1 MTDYILEP
9 LDTSADALF
18 EAFVEFIQQTFPDWN
33 PSEGQLDVII
43 GRYFAMQAAFTA
55 DMASRVQR
63 AIFRYFGSSLANIPP
78 LAGTTALGTIDCV
91 ISPTDPDLTYT
102 LPYGSL
108 VGLTDSNGDIQM
120 FSTLADMVV
129 APGVLSASVDIQAI
143 DVGVAYDGLS
153 GTVQFI
159 ELVDWIGSAAV
170 VGSTA
175 GGADPEDDDTYIQ
188 RLTDNLALMA
198 PRPILA
204 PDFAIMAHNVP
215 GVWRAAVIDNF
226 RPGTLDSQRIASN
239 YTGGNFSLGFQGQVT
254 TGITATASADNVL
267 TALAA
272 LSNLDYT
279 DLIVTGGPLPGTPID
294 VTFIGRYAYQDVAL
308 IVANTTGLTGG
319 SSFTITE
326 TAIGTSY
333 GTDMAN
339 SIAISAIDEAGNPLP
354 SGTRD
359 ELIAYLQSTRAQNF
373 LITWVDPAYHAVDVT
388 YTAYAYAGQDLTSV
402 ESVVDDNLSTYL
414 SPAIWGT
421 LPFASGGRDWLPISI
436 VRYLE
441 LTTIVENTPGVNYT
455 QSLTFGI
462 DGSAQ
467 DTTNKNFPGS
477 PFALTTIG
485 TINGTVLS

>member
-1 MTDYILEP
+1 MTDYIIEP

-18 EAFVEFIQQTFPDWN
+18 EAFVEFIQQTYPDWN

-91 ISPTDPDLTYT
+91 ISPTDPDTTYT

-108 VGLTDSNGDIQM
+108 VGIADDNGDIQM
-120 FSTLADMVV
+120 FSTLSDMVV
-129 APGVLSASVDIQAI
+129 APGVLSSSVDIQAI
-143 DVGVAYDGLS
+143 DVGLAYDGLS

-170 VGSTA
+170 VGATA

-204 PDFAIMAHNVP
+204 QDFAIIAHNVP

-226 RPGTLDSQRIASN
+226 RPGTLDKQRIASN
-239 YTGGNFSLGFQGQVT
+239 YTGGQFGLSFQGQST
-254 TGITATASADNVL
+254 TLITATASADNVAS
-267 TALAA
+267 ALAA

-279 DLIVTGGPLPGTPID
+279 DVLVTGGPLPGTPID

-308 IVANTTGLTGG
+308 IVGSTTGLTGG
-319 SSFTITE
+319 TSFTITE
-326 TAIGTSY
+326 TAIGNAY
-333 GTDMAN
+333 NTDMAN
-339 SIAISAIDEAGNPLP
+339 SIAISAIDEGGNPIP
-354 SGTRD
+354 SGVRD
-359 ELIAYLQSTRAQNF
+359 DLIAYLQSTRAQNF
-373 LITWVDPAYHAVDVT
+373 LITWVDPAYHSVDIT
-388 YTAYAYAGQDLTSV
+388 YTAYVYAGQTPDSV
-402 ESVVDDNLSTYL
+402 ESVINDNLTAYL
-414 SPAIWGT
+414 SPASWGT
-421 LPFASGGRDWLPISI
+421 LPFASGNRDWLPVSI
-436 VRYLE
+436 IRYLE

-455 QSLTFGI
+455 QSLTFGV
-462 DGSAQ
+462 DGGAQ
-467 DTTNKNFPGS
+467 DSANKSFPGS
-477 PFALTTIG
+477 PFALTRIG
-485 TINGTVLS
+485 TINGTVLK